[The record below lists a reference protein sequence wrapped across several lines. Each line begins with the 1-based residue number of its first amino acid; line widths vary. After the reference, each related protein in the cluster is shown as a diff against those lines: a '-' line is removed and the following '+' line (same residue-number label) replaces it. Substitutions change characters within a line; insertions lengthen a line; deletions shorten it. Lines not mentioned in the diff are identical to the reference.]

1 MIAVVVALIVI
12 VTFLYYYFIVA
23 IRQIHRIE
31 QDSMIP
37 VFSSQV

>member
-1 MIAVVVALIVI
+1 MIAAVVGLMLII
-12 VTFLYYYFIVA
+12 TYCYYNFIVA
-23 IRQIHRIE
+23 IRQVHRLE

>member
-1 MIAVVVALIVI
+1 MIAAVVGLMLLI
-12 VTFLYYYFIVA
+12 TYCYYYFIVA
-23 IRQIHRIE
+23 LRQLHHLE